1 MSQHDPVSAA
11 WRAHRAYLV
20 DLAFRMVGDIG
31 VAEDMVQEAFSR
43 LLRAPVGDIDDERGW
58 LIVVTSRLCL
68 DHIKSRRHAGS
79 ARRTSPHGTTV
90 TPACHRLTRLTG

>member
-31 VAEDMVQEAFSR
+31 VAEDMVQ
-43 LLRAPVGDIDDERGW
+43 
-58 LIVVTSRLCL
+58 
-68 DHIKSRRHAGS
+68 RHF
-79 ARRTSPHGTTV
+79 
-90 TPACHRLTRLTG
+90 PACCGLRSATSTTSVAG

>member
-31 VAEDMVQEAFSR
+31 VAEDMVQEAFSACCG
-43 LLRAPVGDIDDERGW
+43 LRSA
-58 LIVVTSRLCL
+58 TSTT
-68 DHIKSRRHAGS
+68 SVAG
-79 ARRTSPHGTTV
+79 
-90 TPACHRLTRLTG
+90 

>member
-58 LIVVTSRLCL
+58 LRGHQPAVPGSHQVGVDTPGAPAG
-68 DHIKSRRHAGS
+68 HRRM
-79 ARRTSPHGTTV
+79 ARR
-90 TPACHRLTRLTG
+90 